1 VRELST
7 SITEH
12 QQLARLPRDDD
23 SDDDDDND
31 NDDDNDDGHGQR
43 APSARRTSSEHA
55 SRVSPTRPCEL
66 RPQPLP
72 LSPSPPT
79 AMPALRK
86 SARSSAPRS
95 STTPFASPTAT
106 PSDHARETSQPSQPS
121 QHSQHSQQGSAA
133 WAEPAVQH
141 LTPSFEEHGFA
152 RHGVLENMAP
162 LGVPPSAKVKQR
174 TRAMGDTAARKS
186 LHARPSLPF
195 GDEPVSTPEVTP
207 APDADDDHEP
217 NDADDLPLPLNLP
230 LPPDDA
236 DDDYVPAKS
245 KKKTSSSKTPVRGKT
260 PVKNGASA
268 LSSTPASPAVQ
279 LPRQSPSSSEVAQ
292 RMKIAVLDAVTT
304 ANRNDRRHIGTALM
318 QMFDLS
324 QHNVDLAAT
333 MNAIIHQNQTAEQW
347 DAFRSTIK
355 GLRKKLRNEAKQQR
369 LRENRQS
376 VDDHG
381 AFNSCSPSSP
391 RASSEIAPDDS
402 ASAANDHEERAFG
415 FPSNTNLADSEMTD
429 VYPSVSVRD
438 TPESVP
444 HPHPL
449 STAPAFAAK
458 RTSVESTTQMPSKSP
473 RKKAATNGHLA
484 PSTEPGADS
493 RASVSVTSPAV
504 NTPEDG
510 AASDSELS
518 EVNEEIVQ
526 KGPPE
531 PIVSDRPSAAAS
543 ATATKKA
550 KGATVAMARAAKKP
564 KVGKPFGKHAYKQ
577 HPPTAEQIA
586 DDGQAYEA
594 RKEMAEA
601 QPLKQFEMPFPTSD
615 VRFDDEILET
625 ESLTDSQIAVGP
637 PVDSDQPRRAGR
649 VPQHGAKRVR
659 EDASRY
665 SSPLLDSAAA
675 TRPSTPP
682 VAPAVKRLKLNN
694 GQAARTKRS

>member
-1 VRELST
+1 
-7 SITEH
+7 
-12 QQLARLPRDDD
+12 
-23 SDDDDDND
+23 
-31 NDDDNDDGHGQR
+31 
-43 APSARRTSSEHA
+43 
-55 SRVSPTRPCEL
+55 
-66 RPQPLP
+66 
-72 LSPSPPT
+72 
-79 AMPALRK
+79 MPALRK

-95 STTPFASPTAT
+95 SATPFASPTAT
-106 PSDHARETSQPSQPS
+106 PSDRVRETSQQS
-121 QHSQHSQQGSAA
+121 QHSQHSQHSPQSPPDSAA

-207 APDADDDHEP
+207 APDVDDDDEP

-260 PVKNGASA
+260 PVKNGVPA

-318 QMFDLS
+318 QMFELS
-324 QHNVDLAAT
+324 QQDANLAAT

-369 LRENRQS
+369 LRDKRQNI
-376 VDDHG
+376 DAHG
-381 AFNSCSPSSP
+381 APNYFSRSSP

-402 ASAANDHEERAFG
+402 ASTANDHDERAPG
-415 FPSNTNLADSEMTD
+415 FPSNTNLTDSEMAD
-429 VYPSVSVRD
+429 AYHSV

-458 RTSVESTTQMPSKSP
+458 RTSVESNLRMPSKSP
-473 RKKAATNGHLA
+473 RKKAATNGHLT
-484 PSTEPGADS
+484 PSTEPGTNG
-493 RASVSVTSPAV
+493 RAPVSVTTPGV
-504 NTPEDG
+504 NTPGDG

-518 EVNEEIVQ
+518 DVNEEIVQ

-543 ATATKKA
+543 ATAIKKA
-550 KGATVAMARAAKKP
+550 KSATLAIARAAKKP
-564 KVGKPFGKHAYKQ
+564 KSSKPFGKHAYKQ

-586 DDGQAYEA
+586 DDEQAYEA
-594 RKEMAEA
+594 RKEMVEA

-649 VPQHGAKRVR
+649 VPQHGAKRLR

>member
-1 VRELST
+1 
-7 SITEH
+7 
-12 QQLARLPRDDD
+12 
-23 SDDDDDND
+23 
-31 NDDDNDDGHGQR
+31 
-43 APSARRTSSEHA
+43 
-55 SRVSPTRPCEL
+55 
-66 RPQPLP
+66 
-72 LSPSPPT
+72 
-79 AMPALRK
+79 MPALRK

-106 PSDHARETSQPSQPS
+106 PSDHARDTSQPSHQSHQSHHQPT
-121 QHSQHSQQGSAA
+121 AA

-141 LTPSFEEHGFA
+141 LAPSFEEHGFA

-186 LHARPSLPF
+186 LHARSSLPF

-207 APDADDDHEP
+207 APDADVDADDDHEP

-245 KKKTSSSKTPVRGKT
+245 KKKASSSKTPVRGKT
-260 PVKNGASA
+260 PVKNGASV

-279 LPRQSPSSSEVAQ
+279 PPRQSSSSSSSSSEIAQ

-324 QHNVDLAAT
+324 QHDADLAAT

-355 GLRKKLRNEAKQQR
+355 SLRKKLRNEAKQQR
-369 LRENRQS
+369 LREKRQS
-376 VDDHG
+376 VDAHESS
-381 AFNSCSPSSP
+381 NSCSRSSP

-402 ASAANDHEERAFG
+402 ASAANDHEERAPG
-415 FPSNTNLADSEMTD
+415 FPSNTNLTDSEMAD
-429 VYPSVSVRD
+429 VYPSVRTQD
-438 TPESVP
+438 TLESVP

-449 STAPAFAAK
+449 STAPTFAAK
-458 RTSVESTTQMPSKSP
+458 GTSARSTLRMPSKSP

-484 PSTEPGADS
+484 PSIESGADG
-493 RASVSVTSPAV
+493 RTSVSATTPAV

-510 AASDSELS
+510 TASDSELS
-518 EVNEEIVQ
+518 DVNEEIVQ

-531 PIVSDRPSAAAS
+531 PIISDRPSAAAS
-543 ATATKKA
+543 ATAAKKA
-550 KGATVAMARAAKKP
+550 KSATLAMARAAKKP
-564 KVGKPFGKHAYKQ
+564 KAGKPFGKHAYKQ

-586 DDGQAYEA
+586 DDEQAFEA
-594 RKEMAEA
+594 RKELVEA
-601 QPLKQFEMPFPTSD
+601 QPVKQFEMPFPTSD

-649 VPQHGAKRVR
+649 VPQHGAKRLR
-659 EDASRY
+659 DDASRY